1 VSFDHHKLCTRI
13 FQQKLRDAEAAL
25 NELKKAEQKAEL
37 QEKSSIATEKKTTAA
52 IKAAEAKL
60 AELKKADL
68 KK

>member
-1 VSFDHHKLCTRI
+1 M
-13 FQQKLRDAEAAL
+13 
-25 NELKKAEQKAEL
+25 NELKKDEQKAEL

-60 AELKKADL
+60 TELKKADL

>member
-1 VSFDHHKLCTRI
+1 MITRI
-13 FQQKLRDAEAAL
+13 FQQRLREAEATL
-25 NELKKAEQKAEL
+25 SDLKKAEQKAEL
-37 QEKSSIATEKKTTAA
+37 QEKGSIATEKKTTAA

>member
-1 VSFDHHKLCTRI
+1 MITRI
-13 FQQKLRDAEAAL
+13 FQQRLREAENAL

-60 AELKKADL
+60 SELKKADL